1 VKPRVLIS
9 AVLVA
14 GLALAVP
21 GAQAAPKTLDGKAVK
36 TISFTAVADPAV
48 NDATAL
54 QNDLDGIERV
64 TCEKPLCAYLDF
76 VYKPA
81 KGVKAQGLLFESSW
95 TAPVGTDI
103 DLYVA
108 AVDRRGDAYEIASC
122 GASAGTHER
131 LYVPASAFK
140 SGKKYRMI
148 AYFYRSVG
156 ETVTTKVT
164 FNAPNSV
171 PTTVPA
177 DVETNVGHVNCG
189 L

>member
-1 VKPRVLIS
+1 VTPRTLL
-9 AVLVA
+9 ATGLVA
-14 GLALAVP
+14 GLLLGVS
-21 GAQAAPKTLDGKAVK
+21 GAEAAPKTLDGKKVK
-36 TISFTAVADPAV
+36 TLSFTAVAPPQV

-54 QNDLDGIERV
+54 QNDLDSVERV
-64 TCEKPLCAYLDF
+64 TCGPPLCAFMDF

-81 KGVKAQGLLFESSW
+81 KGVKATGLLFESSW
-95 TAPVGTDI
+95 AAPVGTDI

-108 AVDRRGDAYEIASC
+108 SVDKRGDAFQVAAC

-131 LYVPASAFK
+131 IYVPASAFK
-140 SGKKYRMI
+140 AGKTYRMI

-164 FNAPNSV
+164 LNAPNSV
-171 PTTVPA
+171 PTTVPTEA
-177 DVETNVGHVNCG
+177 EAAAPINCG

>member
-1 VKPRVLIS
+1 MQPRLLLS
-9 AVLVA
+9 AGLVA
-14 GLALAVP
+14 GLVLGVS
-21 GAQAAPKTLDGKAVK
+21 GAEAAPKTLDGKKVK
-36 TISFTAVADPAV
+36 TITFTAEAPPQA

-54 QNDLDGIERV
+54 QNDLEEIERV
-64 TCEKPLCAYLDF
+64 TCTPPLCASLDF

-81 KGVKAQGLLFESSW
+81 KGVKATGLLFESSW

-108 AVDRRGDAYEIASC
+108 SVDRRGDAYELASC

-131 LYVPASAFK
+131 LYVPASSFK
-140 SGKKYRMI
+140 PGKTYRMI

-164 FNAPNSV
+164 FNGPNDI
-171 PTTVPA
+171 PTTAPA
-177 DVETNVGHVNCG
+177 EFEETVGHVNCG